1 MSGPTQERDTSP
13 LTHSAASP
21 DDPADALMAA
31 AEADAA
37 LVDEGQ
43 IRSGR
48 LAGKSLRAAIW
59 TLAMPV
65 LLQQLMIA
73 CVGLVDKVVAGNL
86 PRSIVV
92 PAMDGIGIGTY
103 VGWFTGI
110 AFAGLGVGGQAIIAR
125 SMGSGERHDAHAAL
139 GQSVTLGVLWGAVVG
154 VCMAALAHPLAM
166 VAGLSPEAERHCT
179 VYVTTL
185 AWSMPFC
192 GLMNIGTM
200 CLHGAGET
208 AKPSWISIGV
218 NVVNLVS
225 TWLLSGVDLHV
236 RGHTLANP
244 MPHDPEV
251 WGVWGIAAGT
261 SLSYVIGGLLTLWV
275 MRRGVKDLRL
285 EWRHL
290 RPTRHMGWRI
300 TRVGVPNFLEGL
312 AMWGSSL
319 VLMAFIGVVA
329 RGGAGLPP
337 TEGLVGAHMITVQWE
352 AFSFLPGFA
361 MGIAAGALA
370 GQYLGARN
378 PRMARKAIWSCTL
391 VGMGI
396 MGAMGV
402 LYMTQG
408 ALLTSVISS
417 EPVHLTEVP
426 KTLLA
431 CGSVQVF
438 FAMGMALRNGLR
450 GVGDTACIFAITV
463 GSIWLLRLP
472 LAWALGVWMGHGLA
486 GIWWALSLE
495 LVVRGLLFLWRFQS
509 PAWERIRV

>member
-1 MSGPTQERDTSP
+1 VNRAANTTDATP
-13 LTHSAASP
+13 LTHAAAGP
-21 DDPADALMAA
+21 DDPADALIATV
-31 AEADAA
+31 EADAA
-37 LVDEGQ
+37 QVEEGQ

-48 LAGKSLRAAIW
+48 LAGKSMGAAIW
-59 TLAMPV
+59 TLAIPV

-73 CVGLVDKVVAGNL
+73 CVGLVDKIVAGNL

-103 VGWFTGI
+103 VAWFTGI

-125 SMGSGERHDAHAAL
+125 AMGSGDRRDAHAAL
-139 GQSVTLGVLWGAVVG
+139 GQSVTLGVAWGVVVG
-154 VCMAALAHPLAM
+154 LFMAAMAHPLARI
-166 VAGLSPEAERHCT
+166 AGLSPEAERHCT
-179 VYVTTL
+179 TYVTTL

-192 GLMNIGTM
+192 GLMNIGSL

-218 NVVNLVS
+218 NVVNLIS
-225 TWLLSGVDLHV
+225 TWLLSGVDL
-236 RGHTLANP
+236 GMQGLTLVNP
-244 MPHDPEV
+244 LPHDPEV

-275 MRRGVKDLRL
+275 MRCGVKDLRL
-285 EWRHL
+285 EWRDL
-290 RPTRHMGWRI
+290 RPTRAIGWRI
-300 TRVGVPNFLEGL
+300 TRVGVPNFLEGF

-319 VLMAFIGVVA
+319 VLMAFIGVIA
-329 RGGAGLPP
+329 RGGTGGTPI
-337 TEGLVGAHMITVQWE
+337 EGLVGAHMITVQWE

-378 PRMARKAIWSCTL
+378 ARMARKAIWACTL
-391 VGMGI
+391 VGMAI

-408 ALLTSVISS
+408 RLLTSVISS
-417 EPVHLTEVP
+417 EPVHLDEVP
-426 KTLLA
+426 KTLFA

-450 GVGDTACIFAITV
+450 GVGDTKWIFLITV
-463 GSIWLLRLP
+463 GSIYLLRLP
-472 LAWALGVWMGHGLA
+472 LAWVLGVSMGHGLA
-486 GIWWALSLE
+486 GIWWALSIE

-509 PAWERIRV
+509 PGWERIRV